1 MFEMQEMRKIRG
13 KKAEK
18 YVGDRVYRKLRT
30 IIVGAIRT
38 KIKGS
43 GS

>member
-1 MFEMQEMRKIRG
+1 MFETQEMRKIRG

-18 YVGDRVYRKLRT
+18 YIGDRVYRNLQT
-30 IIVGAIRT
+30 IIAGAIRT